1 MELLQFKYFLTAAQF
16 QHVTKAAKALNIA
29 QPALTQSIK
38 RLESELGVE
47 LFDRKNNK
55 IYLNSAGKLLV
66 EKLIP
71 IVSAVDNLKNE
82 LNHYLDA
89 ADHNIHINLL
99 AGSLFVTNAIIAY
112 NSIHSD
118 IEFQLS
124 QSPVDEI
131 GDICIFS
138 STSLA
143 DITDHDKKI
152 LSEELYIAVSAS
164 SPLAEKDNINLKEV
178 SVYNFIALN
187 KFSPLRKLCDSYC
200 LSAGFNPDIIFESSD
215 IESIVNLVSAGL
227 GISFWC
233 KCSMPPVDSSKIKL
247 IHISDP
253 SCTRT
258 LYMRFYDH
266 SHSNPYILDFYKFI
280 TSYSI
285 TML

>member
-1 MELLQFKYFLTAAQF
+1 MELLQFRYFLTAARF
-16 QHVTKAAKALNIA
+16 QHITKAAKALNIA

-55 IYLNSAGKLLV
+55 IYLNSSGKLLV

-71 IVSAVDNLKNE
+71 IISAIDNLKDEIN
-82 LNHYLDA
+82 NYRDA
-89 ADHNIHINLL
+89 TDHNIHINLL

-118 IEFQLS
+118 IKFQLS

-138 STSLA
+138 SIYSEDVTEN
-143 DITDHDKKI
+143 DKII
-152 LSEELYIAVSAS
+152 LSEELFIAVSAS
-164 SPLAEKDNINLKEV
+164 SPLAEYDSISLKDISNF
-178 SVYNFIALN
+178 NFIALN
-187 KFSPLRKLCDSYC
+187 KFSPLRILCDKYC
-200 LSAGFNPDIIFESSD
+200 LSAGFNPNIIFESSD
-215 IESIVNLVSAGL
+215 IESILNLVSAGL

-233 KCSMPPVDSSKIKL
+233 KCSMPSVDSSKIKL

-253 SCTRT
+253 PCTRT